1 VEENQFEGMARDIG
15 GKVQDAAG
23 GLTGDE
29 QMQAK
34 GKVNQFAGQ
43 AQKTFGA
50 ATEELRDNV
59 SNQPLTAL
67 AIVGGL
73 AFAIGFLAR
82 R

>member
-1 VEENQFEGMARDIG
+1 
-15 GKVQDAAG
+15 
-23 GLTGDE
+23 
-29 QMQAK
+29 MQAK